1 MLLNKKPSI
10 ERLYQS
16 LEEFGKDRKGIVYAI
31 NIFHAKKI
39 MELYQEHGIKV
50 VAIDFSVYPQML
62 LQNILSCS
70 QLNQL

>member
-31 NIFHAKKI
+31 NIKCYCHAQKI
-39 MELYQEHGIKV
+39 IAA
-50 VAIDFSVYPQML
+50 VAMIVSL
-62 LQNILSCS
+62 RKWLIESQNTSFL
-70 QLNQL
+70 